1 MIRIAT
7 APVSWG
13 IWEMTIDRPDLIG
26 PELYLET
33 IVDMG
38 YTATE
43 TGPPGYF
50 APNGAAAVEK
60 AARYGVE
67 LIATF
72 LPLRLDDAEGFEED
86 LQPLDRVVEDG
97 TALQP
102 ASRDD
107 GKPEHRGEDRQRHHH
122 PAPEIIPRET
132 AHAWR

>member
-1 MIRIAT
+1 MIKIAT

-26 PELYLET
+26 PETYLET

-60 AARYGVE
+60 AGRFGVE

-72 LPLRLDDAEGFEED
+72 LPLRLDDADGFAEAGA
-86 LQPLDRVVEDG
+86 R
-97 TALQP
+97 
-102 ASRDD
+102 
-107 GKPEHRGEDRQRHHH
+107 
-122 PAPEIIPRET
+122 
-132 AHAWR
+132 AWGS